1 MNRYLQLEAD
11 IASEAEE
18 MGSDMVKSL
27 YDQLIDSEQVIN
39 AIRQSEEVME
49 KLTDNSERI
58 RKIYVKVENSEIT
71 GKSSSV
77 LQDFASFVARIYY
90 DLEDFRFI
98 TELFQDIPSY
108 TAMGGE
114 IVSDDEEPIFLNLSE
129 DTIIYAEGVFK
140 TFPLPSTTVYALRG
154 VNIEIKRGEFV
165 AIMGPSGSG
174 KTTLLN
180 ILSGIEEPDRGI
192 VSVAG
197 LDLIRASEDQ
207 LTRFRRDT
215 VAFIYQSYNLLPNFN
230 NRENVQLPADLG
242 TNKEIGDHKKRS
254 AKLLEDVGLGEYIEG
269 FPLRLSGG
277 QQQRVT
283 IARSLMNRPDILFAD
298 EPTGDL
304 DTITGMQIMDIIE
317 EFRGDGVT
325 IVLVTHDK
333 QIAGRADRIINMQ
346 DGVIIDPSEVNL

>member
-1 MNRYLQLEAD
+1 MTRYLQLEED
-11 IASEAEE
+11 ITSEAEE

-27 YDQLIDSEQVIN
+27 YSTLIDSGQVKI
-39 AIRQSEEVME
+39 AIQQSEEVMQ
-49 KLTDNSERI
+49 KLTTNSERI
-58 RKIYVKVENSEIT
+58 RKIYVKVERSDIT

-77 LQDFASFVARIYY
+77 LQDFAAFVAQIYH

-98 TELFQDIPSY
+98 TELFQDVPSY

-114 IVSDDEEPIFLNLSE
+114 LVGDDEPVVLDLSD

-154 VNIEIKRGEFV
+154 VDIEVKKGEFV

-180 ILSGIEEPDRGI
+180 ILSGIEDPDRGI
-192 VSVAG
+192 VRVAG
-197 LDLIRASEDQ
+197 LNLIQATESE

-215 VAFIYQSYNLLPNFN
+215 VAFIYQSYNLLPNFK

-242 TNKEIGDHKKRS
+242 TDKSLGNHKERA
-254 AKLLEDVGLGEYIEG
+254 AKILEDVGLGEYIEG

-283 IARSLMNRPDILFAD
+283 VARSLMNRPDILFAD

-304 DTITGMQIMDIIE
+304 DTTTGMQIMDIIE
-317 EFRGDGVT
+317 EFRRDGVT

-333 QIAGRADRIINMQ
+333 KIADRADRIINMQ
-346 DGVIIDPSEVNL
+346 DGVIVKASEVSL